1 MKDPLW
7 ALRKNLVAFARWLY
21 IISTNVAKI
30 LREAQM
36 NAERSLDIIKQA
48 LLLEKRGKSF
58 YSKVAEHT
66 QHASVREFF
75 ETMAEEEQDHIHA
88 LLKQYKA
95 MKEKGRFEAGSFNE
109 SEDIRLAADQV
120 LNQDIIS
127 RINGAD
133 YESAAISAAISM
145 EERAVKVYSE
155 RAESAVDD
163 EEKKLY
169 TWLARWER
177 AHLHQLLEIDRIVS
191 ERIWADNNFWP
202 F

>member
-1 MKDPLW
+1 MT
-7 ALRKNLVAFARWLY
+7 V
-21 IISTNVAKI
+21 
-30 LREAQM
+30 
-36 NAERSLDIIKQA
+36 ERSLEIIKQA

-66 QHASVREFF
+66 QHSSVREFF
-75 ETMAEEEQDHIHA
+75 QLMAEEEQNHIHA

-95 MKEKGRFEAGSFNE
+95 MKERGRFEAGSFDE
-109 SEDIRLAADQV
+109 SIDIRQTADQV
-120 LNQDIIS
+120 LTNEIIKL
-127 RINGAD
+127 INGAD

-155 RAESAVDD
+155 RAESATDD

-169 TWLARWER
+169 SWLTRWER
-177 AHLHQLLEIDRIVS
+177 AHLHQLLEIDRVIS
-191 ERIWADNNFWP
+191 ERIWNDNNFWP

>member
-1 MKDPLW
+1 MS
-7 ALRKNLVAFARWLY
+7 V
-21 IISTNVAKI
+21 
-30 LREAQM
+30 
-36 NAERSLDIIKQA
+36 ERSLDIIKQA

-66 QHASVREFF
+66 EHASVRDFF
-75 ETMAEEEQDHIHA
+75 ETMAEEEQGHIHA

-95 MKEKGRFEAGSFNE
+95 MKENGRFAAGSFDE
-109 SEDIRLAADQV
+109 SADIRAAADQV
-120 LNQDIIS
+120 INQDIIS
-127 RINGAD
+127 KINGAD

-155 RAESAVDD
+155 RAESAIDP

-169 TWLARWER
+169 TWLSRWER

>member
-1 MKDPLW
+1 MT
-7 ALRKNLVAFARWLY
+7 V
-21 IISTNVAKI
+21 
-30 LREAQM
+30 
-36 NAERSLDIIKQA
+36 ERSLEIIKQA

-66 QHASVREFF
+66 QHASVREFLQL
-75 ETMAEEEQDHIHA
+75 MAEEEQNHIHA

-95 MKEKGRFEAGSFNE
+95 MKERGRFEAGSFDE
-109 SEDIRLAADQV
+109 SIDIRQTADQV
-120 LNQDIIS
+120 LSNEIIKL
-127 RINGAD
+127 INGAD

-155 RAESAVDD
+155 RAESATDA

-169 TWLARWER
+169 SWLTRWER
-177 AHLHQLLEIDRIVS
+177 AHLHQLLEIDRVIS
-191 ERIWADNNFWP
+191 ERIWTDNNFWP

>member
-1 MKDPLW
+1 M
-7 ALRKNLVAFARWLY
+7 
-21 IISTNVAKI
+21 T
-30 LREAQM
+30 
-36 NAERSLDIIKQA
+36 AERSLEIIKQA

-66 QHASVREFF
+66 QHAAVRDFF
-75 ETMAEEEQDHIHA
+75 EAMAEEEQSHIHA

-95 MKEKGRFEAGSFNE
+95 MKERGRFEAGSFNE
-109 SEDIRLAADQV
+109 VEDIRNTADQV
-120 LNQDIIS
+120 LNQEVIKQIG
-127 RINGAD
+127 GAD

-145 EERAVKVYSE
+145 EERAVKIYSE
-155 RAESAVDD
+155 RAESAEDE

-169 TWLARWER
+169 SWLTRWER
-177 AHLHQLLEIDRIVS
+177 AHLHQLLEIDRIIS

>member
-1 MKDPLW
+1 MT
-7 ALRKNLVAFARWLY
+7 V
-21 IISTNVAKI
+21 
-30 LREAQM
+30 
-36 NAERSLDIIKQA
+36 ERSLEIIKQA

-66 QHASVREFF
+66 QHASVREFLQL
-75 ETMAEEEQDHIHA
+75 MAEEEQNHIHA

-95 MKEKGRFEAGSFNE
+95 MKERGRFEAGSFDE
-109 SEDIRLAADQV
+109 SIDIRQTADQV
-120 LNQDIIS
+120 LSNEII
-127 RINGAD
+127 RLINGAD

-155 RAESAVDD
+155 RAESATDA

-169 TWLARWER
+169 SWLTRWER
-177 AHLHQLLEIDRIVS
+177 AHLHQLLEIDRVIS
-191 ERIWADNNFWP
+191 ERIWTDNNFWP

>member
-1 MKDPLW
+1 MT
-7 ALRKNLVAFARWLY
+7 V
-21 IISTNVAKI
+21 
-30 LREAQM
+30 
-36 NAERSLDIIKQA
+36 ERSLEIIKQA

-75 ETMAEEEQDHIHA
+75 QLMAEEEQNHIHA

-95 MKEKGRFEAGSFNE
+95 MKERGRFEAGSFDE
-109 SEDIRLAADQV
+109 SIDIRQTADQV
-120 LNQDIIS
+120 LSNEIIKL
-127 RINGAD
+127 INGAD

-155 RAESAVDD
+155 RAESATDA

-169 TWLARWER
+169 SWLTRWER
-177 AHLHQLLEIDRIVS
+177 AHLHQLLEIDRVIS
-191 ERIWADNNFWP
+191 ERIWNDNNFWP

>member
-1 MKDPLW
+1 M
-7 ALRKNLVAFARWLY
+7 
-21 IISTNVAKI
+21 T
-30 LREAQM
+30 
-36 NAERSLDIIKQA
+36 AERSLEIIKQA

-66 QHASVREFF
+66 RHAAVRDFF
-75 ETMAEEEQDHIHA
+75 ETMAEEEQSHIHA

-95 MKEKGRFEAGSFNE
+95 MKERGRFEAGSFNE
-109 SEDIRLAADQV
+109 VEDIRNTADQV
-120 LNQDIIS
+120 INQEVIKQID
-127 RINGAD
+127 GAD

-145 EERAVKVYSE
+145 EERAVKIYSE
-155 RAESAVDD
+155 RAESAEDE

-169 TWLARWER
+169 SWLTRWER
-177 AHLHQLLEIDRIVS
+177 SHLHQLLEIDRIIS

>member
-1 MKDPLW
+1 
-7 ALRKNLVAFARWLY
+7 
-21 IISTNVAKI
+21 
-30 LREAQM
+30 
-36 NAERSLDIIKQA
+36 
-48 LLLEKRGKSF
+48 
-58 YSKVAEHT
+58 
-66 QHASVREFF
+66 
-75 ETMAEEEQDHIHA
+75 
-88 LLKQYKA
+88 LKQYKA
-95 MKEKGRFEAGSFNE
+95 MKEQGRFEADSFKE

-120 LNQDIIS
+120 INQDIIN

-145 EERAVKVYSE
+145 EERAVKIYSE
-155 RAESAVDD
+155 RAESAEDP

-177 AHLHQLLEIDRIVS
+177 AHLHRLLEIDRIIS